1 MANGKFYIKYFI
13 RKFGKKA
20 KKFGKREGWKIGF
33 GESLMNESET
43 NQFLMNKER
52 KELINKN
59 KKKR

>member
-1 MANGKFYIKYFI
+1 MGKF
-13 RKFGKKA
+13 
-20 KKFGKREGWKIGF
+20 KIGF
-33 GESLMNESET
+33 GESLMNESEN